1 MDEPNVLDDAV
12 DEWLTVPDLAERLDL
27 DAGKVRRILQ
37 ERRLIG
43 MRRGEPAVFVVPAPF
58 LVPGHLANPAQPAD
72 PQASSRWAVLASLQG
87 TVTVLADAGFSDA
100 EAIAWLFTADD
111 VLDARPIDALRSGR
125 KTEVRRRAALEL

>member
-1 MDEPNVLDDAV
+1 
-12 DEWLTVPDLAERLDL
+12 
-27 DAGKVRRILQ
+27 
-37 ERRLIG
+37 

-111 VLDARPIDALRSGR
+111 VLDARPIDALAVRTQDDGAPARCAGAVAAGVVAASSDRGLALVRLRRCGTGR
-125 KTEVRRRAALEL
+125 AVDRGASQPHQS